1 MPIWLRSFT
10 FSKIKEFYNKQNESS
25 KKSSAKNSV
34 INPDGTVKSG
44 FKTTNKPPSYK

>member
-1 MPIWLRSFT
+1 MPIWLRRFT

-25 KKSSAKNSV
+25 QKASAKNSV

-44 FKTTNKPPSYK
+44 FKTTNKSPSYK